1 MNTQLKQIYSAEKVQ
16 RFELLFLFH
25 DKEMKGFISSKDLPF
40 ILRAAGLLIS
50 DKEINDLQVK
60 EKISKDDLFK
70 LLIQLK
76 DKRPVKQEIEASVK
90 VFDEQNTGFIDTK
103 ELMGI
108 VQQIGD
114 EQVEKDFQLILNSV
128 KGKENQVSIDSLVN
142 LLMKE

>member
-16 RFELLFLFH
+16 KFELLFLYH
-25 DKEMKGFISSKDLPF
+25 ERDMKGFISCKDLPF

-50 DKEINDLQVK
+50 NKEINDLQVK
-60 EKISKDDLFK
+60 EKLSKDDFYK

-90 VFDEQNTGFIDTK
+90 VFDENNTGFIDTK

-114 EQVEKDFQLILNSV
+114 EGIEKDFQLILNSV
-128 KGKENQVSIDSLVN
+128 KGKENQVQIEALVN
-142 LLMKE
+142 LLLKE